1 LSKIEQQATR
11 TDSVQTIGPEHQ
23 PIALQQAPINPRP
36 CARELLEHFLDFSQK
51 GASKPIKRFL
61 DPMERISEILF
72 GVVMVLTI
80 TCSFSVGAHG
90 RTEVHQM
97 LIGALGCNVAWGVID
112 AVLHWLACFHAH
124 GLRIMTLRVAREAK
138 NPEEAYR
145 VIAEAL
151 PPLLA
156 SVTTS
161 AELEAIRQK
170 LQQLPEPAQ
179 RPHLTKD
186 EWLAGLGVFLL
197 VVVATLPVVLPFLF
211 VYDPTRALRISN
223 SIAILLLFLIG
234 YVYGYHTGHRP
245 LRSGLIMIVIGAAM
259 VGMTIAL
266 GG

>member
-1 LSKIEQQATR
+1 VQEQA
-11 TDSVQTIGPEHQ
+11 
-23 PIALQQAPINPRP
+23 
-36 CARELLEHFLDFSQK
+36 F
-51 GASKPIKRFL
+51 KPAKRLL

-80 TCSFSVGAHG
+80 TCSFSIGSGG

-112 AVLHWLACFHAH
+112 AVLYWLACFHAH
-124 GLRIMTLRVAREAK
+124 GQKIMALRAARESQ
-138 NPEEAYR
+138 NVEEAYR
-145 VIAEAL
+145 IITDTL

-156 SVTTS
+156 SIMTS
-161 AELEAIRQK
+161 AEFEAIRRK
-170 LQQLPEPAQ
+170 LQQLPEPPQ

-186 EWLAGLGVFLL
+186 EWLGGLGVFLL

-211 VYDPTRALRISN
+211 VHDPTRALRISN
-223 SIAILLLFLIG
+223 GIAVLLLFLTG

-245 LRSGLIMIVIGAAM
+245 LRSGLIMIVIGVAM
-259 VGMTIAL
+259 VGMTITL